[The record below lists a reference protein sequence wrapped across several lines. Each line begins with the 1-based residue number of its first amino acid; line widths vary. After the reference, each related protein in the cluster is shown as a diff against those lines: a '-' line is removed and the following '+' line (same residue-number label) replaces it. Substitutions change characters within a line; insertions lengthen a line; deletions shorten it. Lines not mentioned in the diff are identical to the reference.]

1 MPFPKI
7 RSISG
12 TFVAAPPT
20 RVRFSADMTFAE
32 LFKVVEKQFNR
43 DMRYEYADFAKM
55 LERIGATTRAVTQR
69 QRLIHS

>member
-1 MPFPKI
+1 
-7 RSISG
+7 
-12 TFVAAPPT
+12 
-20 RVRFSADMTFAE
+20 MTFAE